1 MNRRKRQEAETGL
14 QLSRYFPIFEWG
26 RTYNRSVLTDD
37 MVAAVIVTIMLI
49 PQSLAYALLAGLP
62 PVVGLYAS
70 ILPLVLYAIFGTSRT
85 LAVGPVAVISLMTAS
100 AAGAIAEQ
108 GSAEYLEAAITLA
121 MLSGVMLTVLG
132 ALRAGF
138 LANLLSHPV
147 ISGFITA
154 SGVLIATSQ
163 LKHILGIEAGGENWP
178 AMLGSIA
185 RAIDTTNVWTLAV
198 GVPALIF
205 LFWVRRG
212 GKPAL
217 QKVGLGEKSAA
228 LAAKASPIV
237 AVTLSIIAAVAFDL
251 GSKGVSLVGAIPQ
264 GLPPFALPSTDLSL
278 IEKLWLPALLI
289 SIIGF
294 VESVSVAQTLAA
306 KRRQRITPD
315 QELIGLGGANIAS
328 ALSGGYPVTGG
339 FARSAV
345 NFDAGA
351 QTPAAGAFTA
361 IGIALATVFLTPL
374 LVSLPVATLAAT
386 IIVAVLSL
394 VDMRTPGQLWHYS
407 KTDFAAHVVTIAITL
422 LAGVEMGV
430 IAGVAVGLI
439 LYLWRA
445 SRPHAAIVGRVPETE
460 HFRNVERHKVFTVPH
475 VLSIRIDEAL
485 TFLNARWLEEYVLEE
500 VADRPEVRH
509 VILLCSAV
517 NEIDASG
524 LESLEAINHRLGDVE
539 IGLHFSEVKGPVMD
553 RLQRT
558 HLIDEL
564 NGKIFLTHGRAFAE
578 VSLDT
583 GEPQPPVDQ
592 YLARGLI

>member
-1 MNRRKRQEAETGL
+1 MIA
-14 QLSRYFPIFEWG
+14 RYLPILEWG
-26 RTYNRSVLTDD
+26 RTYDRKVLVDD
-37 MVAAVIVTIMLI
+37 LMAAVIVTIMLI

-100 AAGAIAEQ
+100 AAGAVAAQ
-108 GSAEYLEAAITLA
+108 GTAAYLEAAITLA
-121 MLSGVMLTVLG
+121 MLSGVMLAILG
-132 ALRAGF
+132 LLRAGF

-154 SGVLIATSQ
+154 SGILIATSQ
-163 LKHILGIEAGGENWP
+163 LKHILGVKAGGDNWP
-178 AMLGSIA
+178 EMLGSLA
-185 RAIDTTNVWTLAV
+185 ANLGDTNGWTLAI
-198 GVPALIF
+198 GIPATIF
-205 LFWVRRG
+205 LFWVRKG
-212 GKPAL
+212 AAPAL
-217 QKVGLGEKSAA
+217 QKLGLPAGAA
-228 LAAKASPIV
+228 SMTAKAGPVV
-237 AVTLSIIAAVAFDL
+237 AVVLTILAVIVLDL

-264 GLPPFALPSTDLSL
+264 GLPPFAVPSTDLAL
-278 IEKLWLPALLI
+278 IERLWVPALLI

-306 KRRQRITPD
+306 KRRQRISPD
-315 QELIGLGGANIAS
+315 QELIGLGAANIAS
-328 ALSGGYPVTGG
+328 AFSGGYPVTGG

-351 QTPAAGAFTA
+351 QTPAAGAYTA
-361 IGIALATVFLTPL
+361 VGIALATMFLTPL
-374 LVSLPVATLAAT
+374 LFSLPIATLAAT

-394 VDMRTPGQLWHYS
+394 VDLKTPGQLWRYS
-407 KTDFAAHVVTIAITL
+407 KADFAAHVATVGITL

-430 IAGVAVGLI
+430 IAGVAVGLL

-460 HFRNVERHKVFTVPH
+460 HFRNVERHKVLTVPH

-485 TFLNARWLEEYVLEE
+485 TYLNARWLEEYVLEE
-500 VADRPEVRH
+500 VADRPAVRH
-509 VILLCSAV
+509 VILMCSAV

-524 LESLEAINHRLGDVE
+524 LESLEAINHRLGDAK
-539 IGLHFSEVKGPVMD
+539 IGLHLSEVKGPVMD

-558 HLIDEL
+558 HFVEEL
-564 NGKIFLTHGRAFAE
+564 NGRVYLSQDRAFSELAR
-578 VSLDT
+578 DT
-583 GEPQPPVDQ
+583 GEPPEPVDH
-592 YLARGLI
+592 YHARGMI